1 MNRNTAA
8 SQTTVNSSRASTPIR
23 LQNSS
28 NLSIILASSD
38 PCLFYGSWL
47 VTWAREASML
57 YPVKLQ
63 EKLNSLRSEENKPG
77 QSQWVLAWIVMYL
90 WHSHAGLLLLPL
102 QVLQK
107 HISSLSSLTTF
118 QEFLA
123 WRSMFLAPLCRLH
136 PVTLKS
142 STDQLISR

>member
-8 SQTTVNSSRASTPIR
+8 SQTTVNSSRASTPTR

-38 PCLFYGSWL
+38 PRLSYGSWL
-47 VTWAREASML
+47 VTWARVFHAFS
-57 YPVKLQ
+57 VKLQ
-63 EKLNSLRSEENKPG
+63 GKLNSPRSEENKPG

-107 HISSLSSLTTF
+107 HLSSISSLTTF
-118 QEFLA
+118 QEFPCWALDVLGSFMQTSY
-123 WRSMFLAPLCRLH
+123 RHTEVFH
-136 PVTLKS
+136 
-142 STDQLISR
+142 